1 MIKCG
6 RDDARD
12 SVAGTIASG
21 DDDLPTDKLA
31 ALADLIHTLIDEDDE
46 PVGAEEAGRVPTDEM
61 RRGKPLSFDDI
72 FPSGDV
78 YTAVQSLGSQVS

>member
-6 RDDARD
+6 RGDARG

-21 DDDLPTDKLA
+21 DDDLPTDKLS

-46 PVGAEEAGRVPTDEM
+46 LVGAQELAEYRRIRAEM
-61 RRGKPLSFDDI
+61 RRSKTLSFDDI
-72 FPSGDV
+72 FPER
-78 YTAVQSLGSQVS
+78 